1 MRVTRRCERRLREI
15 SAGVTYDSRRGRPYG
30 PRAPSLRSVATRMGI
45 PPFPPAKRVP
55 SGFPPSLP
63 SRGWPFI
70 PGGVRHRSGLYSLA
84 TRLRCTVSPS
94 GLRLPYPPTMPPL
107 PPHSPHA
114 LLHHTHAPLRAPPS
128 PTRDTHGRTVTAY
141 RTSSPRRSTLCH
153 PSAPN
158 MEPPVGTRPSATTT
172 RTPGREQSDTPPAL
186 TRPHAPHPRTV
197 PQRRASRVQHHQRP
211 SSALRTVEP
220 TRALSSRRNTA
231 TRSSV
236 PR

>member
-1 MRVTRRCERRLREI
+1 VRTLPARSMRVTRRCERRLREI

-158 MEPPVGTRPSATTT
+158 MEPPVGTRVLLRPRPAPPAASS
-172 RTPGREQSDTPPAL
+172 RTPLPPSLDLTHHTHGRSRSDA
-186 TRPHAPHPRTV
+186 
-197 PQRRASRVQHHQRP
+197 RAGFSIT
-211 SSALRTVEP
+211 SALAPRSGP
-220 TRALSSRRNTA
+220 SSRRA
-231 TRSSV
+231 R
-236 PR
+236 